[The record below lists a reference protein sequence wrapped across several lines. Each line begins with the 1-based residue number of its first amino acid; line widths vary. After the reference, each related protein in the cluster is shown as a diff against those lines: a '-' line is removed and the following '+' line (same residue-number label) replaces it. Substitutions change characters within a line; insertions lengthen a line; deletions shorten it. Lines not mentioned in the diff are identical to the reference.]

1 MSNDYEEQ
9 ELDDELIRQ
18 FSSSLESAINKI
30 LAKNLEKDPRLE
42 LLTTLM
48 SFASQVA
55 QDLGMDEESFANLAT
70 NFYQD
75 TCEEPEEEIT
85 IKPSKKN
92 KAKPN

>member
-9 ELDDELIRQ
+9 ELDDKLIQQ
-18 FSSSLESAINKI
+18 FASSLETAINKV

-55 QDLGMDEESFANLAT
+55 QDLGMDEESFTNLAKD
-70 NFYQD
+70 FYQ
-75 TCEEPEEEIT
+75 TEEPEEEKKV
-85 IKPSKKN
+85 KPSKKN
-92 KAKPN
+92 KSKPN